1 MRIYLVG
8 PTGVGK
14 TTVGRLLAS
23 RLGIPFLDADELV
36 AARAGMSVRAI
47 FTREGEAGFRRRE
60 KEAVALLT
68 HLGKCVAA
76 LGGGAVLDAE
86 VREWLVRTGRV
97 VPLVADPAL
106 LVERL
111 RACPRAGLPHPS
123 EPGFVDRATE
133 AFSRRMAAAA
143 GLGPSL
149 DVTSLSPE
157 QAVDRLLD
165 LLGMPP
171 AVRAALRRPSAAGVP
186 AAPPAPAMPPGPG
199 EPPAPGTLAVPPASP
214 WWLEVR
220 AGGVTCLV
228 RGHRGEVRAGT
239 LELSCFQPPSALLV
253 VSSPLPYCL
262 YGRSLVERW
271 RAGGLPAHVT
281 LVPDGEGAKQARWLE
296 RLWRTWARL
305 RVDREALVVAIGGG
319 AVSDLAGF
327 AAATYLRGIPW
338 VVVPTTLLA
347 QVDASLGGKVAIDL
361 PQGKNLAG
369 AFWQPRSIHVDV
381 EVLAS
386 LPDAQVSSGM
396 AEVVKYALLEGE
408 DFLGLLEARV
418 AALLNRDPGATGEV
432 VRRCLSLKARL
443 VEEDERERG
452 PRQLLNLGHTV
463 GHALEREAGW
473 DHGRA
478 VAVGLLAAC
487 RLAGAEELACRV
499 RVLLE
504 KLGLPV
510 GIPPGLAGRVAGR
523 MAWDKKARHGEL
535 RFVLPEAPG
544 RVKWGVPVEPGRVR
558 EVLRSLEG

>member
-23 RLGIPFLDADELV
+23 RLSMAFLDADELV

-86 VREWLVRTGRV
+86 IREWLVRTGRV

-123 EPGFVDRATE
+123 EAGFVDRARE

-165 LLGMPP
+165 LLGISPP
-171 AVRAALRRPSAAGVP
+171 
-186 AAPPAPAMPPGPG
+186 APPAPPMPPGPG
-199 EPPAPGTLAVPPASP
+199 QPPARGTPAVPPPSP
-214 WWLEVR
+214 WRLEVR

-228 RGHRGEVRAGT
+228 RGDRGEVRTGT
-239 LELSCFQPPSALLV
+239 LELPRLEPPSALLV

-262 YGRSLVERW
+262 YGRTLVEQW
-271 RAGGLPAHVT
+271 RARGLPAHVT
-281 LVPDGEGAKQARWLE
+281 LVPDGEEAKQVRWLE
-296 RLWRTWARL
+296 RLWRAWARL

-327 AAATYLRGIPW
+327 TAATYLRGIPW

-396 AEVVKYALLEGE
+396 AEVVKCALLEGE

-418 AALLNRDPGATGEV
+418 PALLDCDPGATGEV

-487 RLAGAEELACRV
+487 RLADAKELADRV
-499 RVLLE
+499 RTLLE

-544 RVKWGVPVEPGRVR
+544 RVKWGVPVEPGRVG

>member
-1 MRIYLVG
+1 M
-8 PTGVGK
+8 
-14 TTVGRLLAS
+14 
-23 RLGIPFLDADELV
+23 
-36 AARAGMSVRAI
+36 
-47 FTREGEAGFRRRE
+47 
-60 KEAVALLT
+60 
-68 HLGKCVAA
+68 
-76 LGGGAVLDAE
+76 
-86 VREWLVRTGRV
+86 
-97 VPLVADPAL
+97 
-106 LVERL
+106 
-111 RACPRAGLPHPS
+111 
-123 EPGFVDRATE
+123 
-133 AFSRRMAAAA
+133 
-143 GLGPSL
+143 
-149 DVTSLSPE
+149 
-157 QAVDRLLD
+157 
-165 LLGMPP
+165 
-171 AVRAALRRPSAAGVP
+171 
-186 AAPPAPAMPPGPG
+186 
-199 EPPAPGTLAVPPASP
+199 
-214 WWLEVR
+214 R

-228 RGHRGEVRAGT
+228 RGARGEVRTGS
-239 LELSCFQPPSALLV
+239 LEPPCLHLPSALLV

-271 RAGGLPAHVT
+271 RARGLPAHVT
-281 LVPDGEGAKQARWLE
+281 LVPEGEEAKAARWLE

-396 AEVVKYALLEGE
+396 AEVVKCALLEGE

-418 AALLNRDPGATGEV
+418 AALLDRDPGATGEV

-487 RLAGAEELACRV
+487 RLAGAGELGHRV
-499 RVLLE
+499 QVLLE
-504 KLGLPV
+504 RLGLPV
-510 GIPPGLAGRVAGR
+510 GIPPGLADRVARR
-523 MAWDKKARHGEL
+523 MAWDKKVRHGEL

-544 RVKWGVPVEPGRVR
+544 RVKW
-558 EVLRSLEG
+558 

>member
-14 TTVGRLLAS
+14 TTLGRLLAS

-36 AARAGMSVRAI
+36 AARAGLSVRAI
-47 FTREGEAGFRRRE
+47 FSREGEAGFRRRE
-60 KEAVALLT
+60 KESVALLT

-86 VREWLVRTGRV
+86 VREWLVRAGQV
-97 VPLVADPAL
+97 VSLVADPAL

-111 RACPRAGLPHPS
+111 RACPRAGLPHPT
-123 EPGFVDRATE
+123 EAGFVDRARE

-165 LLGMPP
+165 LLGISPP
-171 AVRAALRRPSAAGVP
+171 
-186 AAPPAPAMPPGPG
+186 APPAARARPRVPPSAPAPSG
-199 EPPAPGTLAVPPASP
+199 PPAPPVPTTPPAAAASS
-214 WWLEVR
+214 WRLEVR

-228 RGHRGEVRAGT
+228 RGDRGEVRAGT

-408 DFLGLLEARV
+408 DFLRLLEARV
-418 AALLNRDPGATGEV
+418 AALLDRDPGATGEV
-432 VRRCLSLKARL
+432 VRHCLSLKARL

-473 DHGRA
+473 DHGQA